1 MKNFYIKQLLT
12 ALLLLCSTVMNA
24 HDFEVNGI
32 YYNITDAAAKTVGV
46 TYKGSYYNEYSNEYT
61 GFVIIPQAVT
71 YNGTTYS
78 VTSIGG
84 DAFSNC
90 TGITGITIPN
100 SVTSIGSHAFY
111 YCSKIVAVHISD
123 LSAWCK
129 IDFADFTS
137 NPLYYAKKLYLNG
150 EKVTNLVIPDDVTEI
165 KINAFINL
173 DDLKSITIGKGV
185 TSIAKTAF
193 YRCTNIE
200 SINVAADNP
209 AYHSYSNCNAIIEKS
224 TKKLIL
230 ACKNTVIPSTVTTI
244 GSYSFSC
251 CSASTD
257 IPYSVTTIEGYAFS
271 GSSITNITIPSNVKT
286 IESYAFTSSIK
297 TVINNSSVGIGS
309 SSHGLS
315 NALVIDKNNI
325 SSYII
330 IGDFIFKKGYPH
342 ELVAYIGNDT
352 DIVFPDNCNGEIYN
366 IGKEAFKGNKTIE
379 SIAMGNGVYSIGE
392 NAFYNCMGLK
402 SITLG
407 DINGGIG
414 SYAFSNCTNLETI
427 TLGKSYINQG
437 AFGDCNNIKRIY
449 STTRVPGTIAGS
461 NAFSKYYATLYVP
474 AGTKDTYLQADYWS
488 SFRIVE
494 IKGDIDGDDIID
506 VADITKLVSIILEIE
521 TDTTGDADADGDGTV
536 DVADV
541 TKVVNMILNPDND
554 DETPAIPGTGVDL
567 GLSVKWASYNMG
579 ATTPEEYGGYYAW
592 GETKTKNYYGWNNY
606 LHSIGSSNIQKY
618 NQQGSNINAAD
629 YKYTLEPVDDV
640 AQAKWGGNWRI
651 PTKAEI
657 DELRNKCT
665 WNWTTLNGVN
675 GYRVTGTNGN
685 SIFLPAVG
693 EFSGNSNS
701 PGSFGY
707 YWSSSLHIDYNSYS
721 YCLYLNESS
730 KSTTFSDRCSG
741 FAIRPV
747 CP

>member
-32 YYNITDAAAKTVGV
+32 YYNITDAAAKTMGV

-271 GSSITNITIPSNVKT
+271 GSSITNITIPSNVKQ
-286 IESYAFTSSIK
+286 
-297 TVINNSSVGIGS
+297 
-309 SSHGLS
+309 L
-315 NALVIDKNNI
+315 
-325 SSYII
+325 
-330 IGDFIFKKGYPH
+330 
-342 ELVAYIGNDT
+342 
-352 DIVFPDNCNGEIYN
+352 
-366 IGKEAFKGNKTIE
+366 
-379 SIAMGNGVYSIGE
+379 
-392 NAFYNCMGLK
+392 
-402 SITLG
+402 
-407 DINGGIG
+407 
-414 SYAFSNCTNLETI
+414 
-427 TLGKSYINQG
+427 
-437 AFGDCNNIKRIY
+437 
-449 STTRVPGTIAGS
+449 
-461 NAFSKYYATLYVP
+461 
-474 AGTKDTYLQADYWS
+474 
-488 SFRIVE
+488 
-494 IKGDIDGDDIID
+494 
-506 VADITKLVSIILEIE
+506 
-521 TDTTGDADADGDGTV
+521 
-536 DVADV
+536 
-541 TKVVNMILNPDND
+541 
-554 DETPAIPGTGVDL
+554 
-567 GLSVKWASYNMG
+567 
-579 ATTPEEYGGYYAW
+579 
-592 GETKTKNYYGWNNY
+592 
-606 LHSIGSSNIQKY
+606 
-618 NQQGSNINAAD
+618 
-629 YKYTLEPVDDV
+629 
-640 AQAKWGGNWRI
+640 
-651 PTKAEI
+651 
-657 DELRNKCT
+657 
-665 WNWTTLNGVN
+665 
-675 GYRVTGTNGN
+675 RVTH
-685 SIFLPAVG
+685 
-693 EFSGNSNS
+693 S
-701 PGSFGY
+701 PV
-707 YWSSSLHIDYNSYS
+707 
-721 YCLYLNESS
+721 
-730 KSTTFSDRCSG
+730 
-741 FAIRPV
+741 A
-747 CP
+747 